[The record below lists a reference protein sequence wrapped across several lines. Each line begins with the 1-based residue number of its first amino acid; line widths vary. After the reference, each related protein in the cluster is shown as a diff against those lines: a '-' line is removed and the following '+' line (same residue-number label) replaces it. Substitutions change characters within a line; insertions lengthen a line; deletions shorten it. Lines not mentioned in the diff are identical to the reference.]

1 MQIEVRRGG
10 GLNEGTRPRAVEI
23 LINFNKIFT
32 GGSTPGCG
40 GWKGELGVRGGEV
53 RTVEFF
59 EGRRFDEGEVRVDR
73 RPA

>member
-32 GGSTPGCG
+32 GALPRVAKGGLGCF
-40 GWKGELGVRGGEV
+40 GVSSGHV

-59 EGRRFDEGEVRVDR
+59 EGRKFDEGEVRVDR